1 MIQLTLSEPFEHIV
15 LPCSSFI
22 RGRALVADN
31 NATRIV
37 LWLFCHRKTNI
48 LPQKVGVKMP
58 RALFYSLFSSIPQ
71 IKTIWCTQNVKN
83 IVFPGRKLRRLSF
96 KTKDPGKAH
105 KNNPL
110 YPSEEQLSA
119 FSGRSQ
125 SHLGMTCR
133 WRQIQMIVM
142 FEKFWL
148 RKKRF
153 SKLVIVNALLI
164 RESKSQ
170 MLMKNACGYEIVYET
185 EGKTANRRRNSDD
198 FNDSSS
204 TVPNAFFCETKD
216 YPPRKR
222 RKRLRTT
229 F

>member
-96 KTKDPGKAH
+96 KTKDPGKA
-105 KNNPL
+105 KQKQPTLPQWGATFGLSWKIAKSLGNDTPL
-110 YPSEEQLSA
+110 EANSNDCHVRKVLIA
-119 FSGRSQ
+119 
-125 SHLGMTCR
+125 
-133 WRQIQMIVM
+133 
-142 FEKFWL
+142 EK
-148 RKKRF
+148 
-153 SKLVIVNALLI
+153 
-164 RESKSQ
+164 
-170 MLMKNACGYEIVYET
+170 EILEISY
-185 EGKTANRRRNSDD
+185 R
-198 FNDSSS
+198 
-204 TVPNAFFCETKD
+204 
-216 YPPRKR
+216 
-222 RKRLRTT
+222 
-229 F
+229 